1 MNLAGLIYL
10 LGSWIRYANNNQS
23 EVFCDSCIHVGTGF
37 SSQRLGRSR
46 NLCAY
51 SDPIT
56 NCVGPIIYNERR
68 NTMTYG
74 PIDFIAI
81 EFKTDQ
87 LTGESLPALLELVK
101 KKIIRVI
108 DLVIILKEQDGS
120 YQVLEM
126 EELAPDILAIFDP
139 LEIDISGIIQ
149 VEDIEVI
156 AEAMEANTTA
166 ALLLFENLWAIKFG
180 EAVLRASGR
189 MVMYDRIP
197 FEVVNETLEIFAQA
211 VV

>member
-1 MNLAGLIYL
+1 
-10 LGSWIRYANNNQS
+10 
-23 EVFCDSCIHVGTGF
+23 
-37 SSQRLGRSR
+37 
-46 NLCAY
+46 
-51 SDPIT
+51 
-56 NCVGPIIYNERR
+56 
-68 NTMTYG
+68 MTYG

-101 KKIIRVI
+101 KRIIRVI
-108 DLVIILKEQDGS
+108 DLVIIRKDQDGN
-120 YQVLEM
+120 YQVLEI
-126 EELAPDILAIFDP
+126 EELAPDILAVFDP
-139 LEIDISGIIQ
+139 LEVEISGIIQ

-166 ALLLFENLWAIKFG
+166 ALLLFENLWAIEFG
-180 EAVLRASGR
+180 EAVIRSSGR

-211 VV
+211 EV

>member
-1 MNLAGLIYL
+1 
-10 LGSWIRYANNNQS
+10 
-23 EVFCDSCIHVGTGF
+23 
-37 SSQRLGRSR
+37 
-46 NLCAY
+46 
-51 SDPIT
+51 
-56 NCVGPIIYNERR
+56 
-68 NTMTYG
+68 MTYG
-74 PIDFIAI
+74 PIDFIAL

-101 KKIIRVI
+101 KNIIRVI
-108 DLVIILKEQDGS
+108 DLVIILKDHGGD

-126 EELAPDILAIFDP
+126 EELAPDILAVFDP

-166 ALLLFENLWAIKFG
+166 ALLLFENLWAIEFG
-180 EAVLRASGR
+180 EAVIRSSGR

-211 VV
+211 EA